1 MDLAGGSV
9 NAELD
14 DRDVIEYFK
23 RSYRAVDGLWFM
35 KVEERYGFDTAL
47 EIDDDVWRVMPKIQ
61 ARALKS
67 IMNESNGLE
76 SLARCF
82 TAKLSLEEF
91 EFASTCDGRCA
102 RFVVT
107 RCPWHEIMVRAGR
120 AELNER
126 VGSRICWS
134 ELEVWASEF
143 GDGIVPRRDRRICR
157 GDESCEIEFEL
168 KNGAEH

>member
-1 MDLAGGSV
+1 MNAGPDLDEV
-9 NAELD
+9 
-14 DRDVIEYFK
+14 DVIEYFK

-67 IMNESNGLE
+67 MMNAPKGLD
-76 SLARCF
+76 SLMRCF
-82 TAKLSLEEF
+82 AAKLSLEEF
-91 EFASTCDGRCA
+91 EFATSSDGRCV

-143 GDGIVPRRDRRICR
+143 GDGIVPRRGRRICR

-168 KNGAEH
+168 RNGAEL

>member
-1 MDLAGGSV
+1 MNAGP
-9 NAELD
+9 ELD
-14 DRDVIEYFK
+14 AGNVVEYFK

-67 IMNESNGLE
+67 MMNESNGLDA
-76 SLARCF
+76 LLRCF
-82 TAKLSLEEF
+82 AAKLSLEEF
-91 EFASTCDGRCA
+91 EFASTSDGRCA

-143 GDGIVPRRDRRICR
+143 GEGIVPRRGRRICR
-157 GDESCEIEFEL
+157 GDERCEIEFEL
-168 KNGAEH
+168 NKGEER